1 MPMDKDLMTDQ
12 SPQPA
17 DTPTVEPAFH
27 DYSHEVRP
35 AHSKPVRGLLIAVG
49 GASAG
54 LAVTALFAPL
64 VPAMPFV
71 VLAGACFA
79 RASDRFYNQLLN
91 HPKLG
96 PLIYKART
104 SDHWAWYVGGRTF
117 EILVGAPRLRGA
129 DR

>member
-1 MPMDKDLMTDQ
+1 MTDQ
-12 SPQPA
+12 PA
-17 DTPTVEPAFH
+17 PPDAGPPEAPAFR

-35 AHSKPVRGLLIAVG
+35 VTSKVMRGLLIGVG
-49 GASAG
+49 SVSAG
-54 LAVTALFAPL
+54 LAVTALFTPL

-79 RASDRFYNQLLN
+79 RASDRFYNWLLN
-91 HPKLG
+91 HPRLG

-104 SDHWAWYVGGRTF
+104 SEHWAWHVGGRTF
-117 EILVGAPRLRGA
+117 EILVGAPPLRGA